1 MPLCQ
6 CLIPGWICFSSI
18 AFQRNSFT
26 IIVLFHFRLVWP
38 KKPYD
43 YMYAEGERLLRDF
56 PVQAT
61 LEFASESDTDTDS
74 DSDSDSDVVDF
85 DHMQSNDHENS
96 MELQARA

>member
-1 MPLCQ
+1 MSCSLLSNEYLYQPKTVGMRGEMPLCQ
-6 CLIPGWICFSSI
+6 CLIPG
-18 AFQRNSFT
+18 
-26 IIVLFHFRLVWP
+26 LVWP

-61 LEFASESDTDTDS
+61 LEFASESDTDSDS

-85 DHMQSNDHENS
+85 DHMQSNDRENS
-96 MELQARA
+96 MQLQARP